1 VGKRSGQMENVVI
14 EPGFWR
20 DRRVFLTGHTGFKGA
35 WMALVLKSMGA
46 KVSGF
51 SLPPEDDRGIFV
63 AANVADDVHH
73 HLGDIRDFASLRAS
87 LGEAE
92 PSVVIHMAAQALVR
106 RSYTAPVET
115 YATNVMGTV
124 HLLEAVRQ
132 QPTVKAV
139 VVVTSDKVY
148 ENLNW
153 SWGYREVDHLGGYD
167 PYSNSKACT
176 ELVADSYR
184 RCFFCGDGAARVAT
198 GRAGNVIGGG
208 DWAQD
213 RLVPDAI
220 RAFSKGLPV
229 FIRHPAAVRPW
240 QHVLDPVLAYLLLA
254 ERLVKEGDRFAGSW
268 NFGPSA
274 ASEVPVENIVQRL
287 VRVWGEGASWTRDVG
302 EHPHEA
308 AYLKL
313 DCSKAIHKLGWS
325 AILRLERALSLTIEW
340 YKAEQC
346 GADMKAVSLDQI
358 HAVLSAGGSKS

>member
-1 VGKRSGQMENVVI
+1 VENVVI
-14 EPGFWR
+14 KPSFWR

-63 AANVADDVHH
+63 AANVADDIHH
-73 HLGDIRDFASLRAS
+73 LLGDIRDYDSLRTS
-87 LGEAE
+87 IGEAE

-106 RSYTAPVET
+106 RSYAAPIET
-115 YATNVMGTV
+115 YSTNVMGTV

-132 QPTVKAV
+132 QPTIKAV

-184 RCFFCGDGAARVAT
+184 RSFFRGDGAAVVAT

-220 RAFSKGLPV
+220 RAFSQGSPL
-229 FIRHPAAVRPW
+229 FIRHPSAVRPW

-254 ERLVKEGDRFAGSW
+254 ERLVKEGDRFAQSW

-274 ASEVPVENIVQRL
+274 ASEVPVENIVRRL
-287 VRVWGEGASWTRDVG
+287 VRAWGEGASWTRDVG

-313 DCSKAIHKLGWS
+313 DCSKAIQQLGWG
-325 AILRLERALSLTIEW
+325 AILCLERAVSLTIEW
-340 YKAEQC
+340 YKAQQR
-346 GADMKAVSLDQI
+346 GADMKAVSLDHI
-358 HAVLSAGGSKS
+358 RGVLSEGSGGN

>member
-1 VGKRSGQMENVVI
+1 VENVVI

-51 SLPPEDDRGIFV
+51 SLPPEDDRGIFA

-73 HLGDIRDFASLRAS
+73 HLGDIGDYDRLRTS

-106 RSYTAPVET
+106 RSYAAPVET
-115 YATNVMGTV
+115 YATNVMGTI

-132 QPTVKAV
+132 QPAVKAV

-148 ENLNW
+148 ENLDG
-153 SWGYREVDHLGGYD
+153 SRGYREVDHLGGYD

-184 RCFFCGDGAARVAT
+184 RCFFGGDGAALVAT

-213 RLVPDAI
+213 RLVPDVI
-220 RAFSKGLPV
+220 RAFSKGTPV
-229 FIRHPAAVRPW
+229 LIRHPGAVRPW

-254 ERLVKEGDRFAGSW
+254 ERLVKEGDRFAGAW
-268 NFGPSA
+268 NFGPTA
-274 ASEVPVENIVQRL
+274 ESEVPVEHILQRL
-287 VRVWGEGASWTRDVG
+287 VRGWGEGASWTRDVG

-308 AYLKL
+308 AYLTL
-313 DCSKAIHKLGWS
+313 DCAKAIHELGWG
-325 AILRLERALSLTIEW
+325 AVLDLERALSLTIEW
-340 YKAEQC
+340 YKAEQR
-346 GADMKAVSLDQI
+346 GADMKAVSLDQVRT
-358 HAVLSAGGSKS
+358 VLSAGGSKS

>member
-1 VGKRSGQMENVVI
+1 VENVVI
-14 EPGFWR
+14 EPSFWR

-63 AANVADDVHH
+63 AAKVADDVHH
-73 HLGDIRDFASLRAS
+73 HLGDIRDYDSLRTS

-106 RSYTAPVET
+106 RSYAAPVET
-115 YATNVMGTV
+115 YSTNVMGTV

-184 RCFFCGDGAARVAT
+184 RCFLRGDGAALVAT
-198 GRAGNVIGGG
+198 VRAGNVIGGG

-220 RAFSKGLPV
+220 RAFSKGLPLC
-229 FIRHPAAVRPW
+229 IRHPGAVRPW

-274 ASEVPVENIVQRL
+274 ASEVPVENIVQEL
-287 VRVWGEGASWTRDVG
+287 VRAWGEGASWTRDVG
-302 EHPHEA
+302 EQPHEA

-313 DCSKAIHKLGWS
+313 DCSKAIHKLGWG
-325 AILRLERALSLTIEW
+325 AILCLERALSLTIEW
-340 YKAEQC
+340 YKAEQR

-358 HAVLSAGGSKS
+358 RAVLSAGSGKS

>member
-1 VGKRSGQMENVVI
+1 VI
-14 EPGFWR
+14 EAGFWR
-20 DRRVFLTGHTGFKGA
+20 DRCVFLTGHTGFKGA
-35 WMALVLKSMGA
+35 WMALVLKFMGA
-46 KVSGF
+46 RVSGF
-51 SLPPEDDRGIFV
+51 SLPPDDDHGIFV
-63 AANVADDVHH
+63 AANVVDDVQH
-73 HLGDIRDFASLRAS
+73 HLGDVRDFDSLRIS
-87 LGEAE
+87 IGEAK

-115 YATNVMGTV
+115 YSTNVMGTV

-153 SWGYREVDHLGGYD
+153 PWGYREVDRLGGFD

-176 ELVADSYR
+176 ELVAESYR
-184 RCFFCGDGAARVAT
+184 RSFLHGDEVALVAT
-198 GRAGNVIGGG
+198 SRAGNVIGGG
-208 DWAQD
+208 DWAED

-220 RAFSKGLPV
+220 RAFSKGLPL
-229 FIRHPAAVRPW
+229 FIRHPGAVRPW

-254 ERLVKEGDRFAGSW
+254 ERLVKEGNRFAESW

-274 ASEVPVENIVQRL
+274 ASEVPVEDIVQGL
-287 VRVWGEGASWTRDVG
+287 VRAWGEGASWTRDLG

-313 DCSKAIHKLGWS
+313 DCSKAIQKLGWK
-325 AILRLERALSLTIEW
+325 AILSLERALSLTTEW
-340 YKAEQC
+340 YKAQRQ
-346 GADMKAVSLDQI
+346 GADMRAVSLDQI
-358 HAVLSAGGSKS
+358 HAVLSEGGSEGYFGRS

>member
-1 VGKRSGQMENVVI
+1 MI
-14 EPGFWR
+14 EPSFWR

-63 AANVADDVHH
+63 AAKVADDVHH
-73 HLGDIRDFASLRAS
+73 HLGDIRDYDCLRTS

-106 RSYTAPVET
+106 RSYAAPIET
-115 YATNVMGTV
+115 YSTNVMGTV

-148 ENLNW
+148 ENLNS
-153 SWGYREVDHLGGYD
+153 SWGYREADQLGGYD

-184 RCFFCGDGAARVAT
+184 RCFFRGDGAALVAT

-208 DWAQD
+208 DWGQD

-220 RAFSKGLPV
+220 RAFSKGLPL
-229 FIRHPAAVRPW
+229 FIRHPGAVRPW

-254 ERLVKEGDRFAGSW
+254 ERLVKEGDCFAGAW

-274 ASEVPVENIVQRL
+274 ASEVPVENIVQEL
-287 VRVWGEGASWTRDVG
+287 VRAWGEGASWTRDVG
-302 EHPHEA
+302 EQPHEA

-313 DCSKAIHKLGWS
+313 DCSKAIHKLGWG
-325 AILRLERALSLTIEW
+325 AIVSLERALSLTIEW
-340 YKAEQC
+340 YKAEQR

-358 HAVLSAGGSKS
+358 RAVLSAGSGKS